1 MLYGYLFVMEGY
13 IGEIR
18 LFPKDWVPN
27 GWLVCDGR
35 EVRFKDYDILSV
47 ICGVNGLKVIGVVKM
62 WTLN

>member
-1 MLYGYLFVMEGY
+1 MEGY

-35 EVRFKDYDILSV
+35 EVRFKGYHFSH
-47 ICGVNGLKVIGVVKM
+47 VNMANIK
-62 WTLN
+62 TT